1 MSSLS
6 IIVELNN
13 QKHVG
18 TQKKITTWI
27 QRKAFILDLHL
38 PYFLNL
44 RPGLVTM
51 ASAYVFA
58 SFLISRKEWPSSI
71 AELAYE
77 IAMLWMPTSD
87 MIAIAKTKFIRLE
100 LRSD

>member
-1 MSSLS
+1 MIL
-6 IIVELNN
+6 ELKM

-27 QRKAFILDLHL
+27 QRKAFILDFRL
-38 PYFLNL
+38 PRFLNL
-44 RPGLVTM
+44 RPGLATKG
-51 ASAYVFA
+51 SAWVFV
-58 SFLISRKEWPSSI
+58 SFLMSRKEWPSSI

-87 MIAIAKTKFIRLE
+87 MIAIARTKFIRLE
-100 LRSD
+100 LRSDE